1 MNEQVTPAVPMTL
14 LGGNDAAVCG
24 PDGCELPTVTSV
36 HGSTST
42 ASEAVIEE
50 PVRGEFVHEESVHE
64 ETLTADVA
72 FGGAASFADAESR
85 EILNL
90 LGGGTPQADGCCGGA
105 CCS

>member
-1 MNEQVTPAVPMTL
+1 MNEQVTPAAPMTL
-14 LGGNDAAVCG
+14 LGGDAASVCG
-24 PDGCELPTVTSV
+24 PDGCALPTVTSV

-50 PVRGEFVHEESVHE
+50 SVHEEPVHE
-64 ETLTADVA
+64 ETLTADAV